1 MVLIFIDMLVKVL
14 SIILNI
20 IDAFLSLKWIYKCM
34 LLLVLGHGK
43 MHICCNPIKL
53 ILISF
58 LEKKKTKKQRSTLR
72 RLRPV
77 PYKSN
82 GDSM

>member
-14 SIILNI
+14 SILNI

-34 LLLVLGHGK
+34 LFLVLGHGK

-58 LEKKKTKKQRSTLR
+58 LEKKTKKTEK
-72 RLRPV
+72 
-77 PYKSN
+77 YFKET
-82 GDSM
+82 

>member
-14 SIILNI
+14 SILNI

-34 LLLVLGHGK
+34 LFLVLGHGK

-58 LEKKKTKKQRSTLR
+58 LEKKNQKNREVL
-72 RLRPV
+72 
-77 PYKSN
+77 
-82 GDSM
+82 